1 MQGKRILGNAVDTRV
16 YLSGEGDTA
25 VDLSHR
31 GSCVFAKNVVIENG
45 IPGQPEVID
54 NRQIHF
60 FLYEHIFAV

>member
-1 MQGKRILGNAVDTRV
+1 MDTRV

-31 GSCVFAKNVVIENG
+31 GSCFLAKSVVIENG
-45 IPGQPEVID
+45 IPGQREIID
-54 NRQIHF
+54 NRQIHL